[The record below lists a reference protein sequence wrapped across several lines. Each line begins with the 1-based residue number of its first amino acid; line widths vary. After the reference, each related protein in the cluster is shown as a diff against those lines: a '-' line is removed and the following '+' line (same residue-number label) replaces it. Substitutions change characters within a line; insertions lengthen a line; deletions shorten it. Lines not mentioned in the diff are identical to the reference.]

1 MFYPIRELYKI
12 VREYQVDIMPVIWV
26 KTASWWLVMVWVGAP
41 LLLDN
46 ALWRDAFTEH
56 VVIGKIFVAKKYLV
70 TPSVFKLQ
78 KWFLHQYGEE
88 FNHKSKSEVFIVWPV
103 AGREQEGQK
112 KKMLI

>member
-56 VVIGKIFVAKKYLV
+56 VVIGKIFVAKTY
-70 TPSVFKLQ
+70 T
-78 KWFLHQYGEE
+78 
-88 FNHKSKSEVFIVWPV
+88 KSELIKLWPQV
-103 AGREQEGQK
+103 GREFEAPGSEQRGSQS
-112 KKMLI
+112 

>member
-56 VVIGKIFVAKKYLV
+56 VVIGKIFVAITYTKYELI
-70 TPSVFKLQ
+70 KL
-78 KWFLHQYGEE
+78 
-88 FNHKSKSEVFIVWPV
+88 WPQV
-103 AGREQEGQK
+103 GREFEAPGSEQRGSQS
-112 KKMLI
+112 

>member
-46 ALWRDAFTEH
+46 ALWGNAFTEH
-56 VVIGKIFVAKKYLV
+56 GIIGKIFVAKKYFI

-78 KWFLHQYGEE
+78 KWFLHQNGVE
-88 FNHKSKSEVFIVWPV
+88 FNRKSKSELIKLWPRV
-103 AGREQEGQK
+103 GR
-112 KKMLI
+112 